1 MLRVYPI
8 RTTKKFWN
16 ENRGRFR
23 KNHPNALAY
32 NDYLDRMRHEAQNKF
47 LELKTNDG
55 RKISSDELKN
65 ILAGKIRKTDFFAY
79 AQKHI
84 DRLFDRDQ
92 YNTWKKY
99 RSVVKK
105 ISEFVEGK
113 TLHFEEITPDFL
125 DTLETWLQT
134 ERNNNKNTIYKDMS
148 VFRRFIR
155 QAVKD
160 KIVPLEENPFLQYSL
175 SKQKVS
181 KEKLT
186 IEEIIS
192 IEKADLSPHSG
203 VWHARNSFL
212 FSFYCAGIRFGDLA
226 CLKWNNI
233 VDGRLIYT
241 MSKTGKQKSIK
252 LLPQAEKILQ
262 LYRTEKNSSDD
273 YIFPFLHSGIEY
285 KSDRVL
291 KQKISS
297 CNALVN
303 KNLKKLMEITG
314 VKTNISFH
322 IARHSFADYARRKG
336 MDLYAISKALGHQSL
351 SITEK
356 YLKSFDKETLDSAM
370 DKLFSNK

>member
-1 MLRVYPI
+1 MATFKFIFWKYKPDKNGKSPIYLRIIENRKAQYI
-8 RTTKKFWN
+8 STELKTTKKFWN

-32 NDYLDRMRHEAQNKF
+32 NDYLDRMRHEAQNKY
-47 LELKTNDG
+47 LKLKRNDKT
-55 RKISSDELKN
+55 KISSDKIKDL
-65 ILAGKIRKTDFFAY
+65 IAGKESKIDFFAY
-79 AQKHI
+79 AQKHTY
-84 DRLFDRDQ
+84 RLFDRDQ

-148 VFRRFIR
+148 VFRRIIR

-160 KIVPLEENPFLQYSL
+160 KIIPLEGNPFLQYSL
-175 SKQKVS
+175 SKQKIN
-181 KEKLT
+181 KENYLFPL
-186 IEEIIS
+186 
-192 IEKADLSPHSG
+192 LS
-203 VWHARNSFL
+203 
-212 FSFYCAGIRFGDLA
+212 
-226 CLKWNNI
+226 
-233 VDGRLIYT
+233 
-241 MSKTGKQKSIK
+241 
-252 LLPQAEKILQ
+252 
-262 LYRTEKNSSDD
+262 
-273 YIFPFLHSGIEY
+273 SGIEY
-285 KSDRVL
+285 RSDRVL

-303 KNLKKLMEITG
+303 KNLKKLMKITG

-322 IARHSFADYARRKG
+322 IARHSFADYARRQG

-351 SITEK
+351 SITEQ
-356 YLKSFDKETLDSAM
+356 YLKSFDQETIDSAM
-370 DKLFSNK
+370 DELFRNKQKIG